1 MPRSCSGC
9 GHDSSRRPGLRVSA
23 DVDGVRIEIVRV
35 ARTLRAGGLAVGTSG
50 NVGARLDDGR
60 IAITPSTMDY
70 DEMTPGDVVIVDADG
85 TPSEGRWRP
94 SSELPIHL
102 AVFAARPDVRA
113 IVHSHS
119 PFATVYAAARRPVPA
134 VHYVLALL
142 VGPGRDVL
150 RVAPYATF
158 GTGQL
163 ARNVVQTLGA
173 DHAVLLANHG
183 AVAVGGSL
191 ASALGR
197 AERVEEL
204 AMLAWR
210 AEQLGGAVLLD
221 AAELDR
227 VRDQMAKH
235 PRQRSAEPG
244 ASPRTL
250 GREADDDGS

>member
-1 MPRSCSGC
+1 MT
-9 GHDSSRRPGLRVSA
+9 DA
-23 DVDGVRIEIVRV
+23 VDAVRAEIVRV
-35 ARTLRAGGLAVGTSG
+35 ARLLRVRGLAVGTSG

-70 DEMTPGDVVIVDADG
+70 DDMTADDIVIVEADG
-85 TPSEGRWRP
+85 SQSEGRHRP
-94 SSELPIHL
+94 SSELALHV

-119 PFATVYAAARRPVPA
+119 PFATTFAAARRPVPA

-142 VGPGRDVL
+142 VGPGRDTL

-158 GTGQL
+158 GTEEL
-163 ARNVVQTLGA
+163 ALAVVATLGGDA
-173 DHAVLLANHG
+173 AVLLANHG
-183 AVAVGGSL
+183 AIAVAGSL

-210 AEQLGGAVLLD
+210 AEQIGGATLLD

-227 VRDQMAKH
+227 VRHPMGRY
-235 PRQRSAEPG
+235 PRQRPPVG
-244 ASPRTL
+244 
-250 GREADDDGS
+250 D